1 MPVAA
6 VVAVRVAAVVVVAIA
21 AEIAIAAVA
30 DRAGKLRRI
39 GRDAALAASLRF

>member
-6 VVAVRVAAVVVVAIA
+6 VAAVLVAAVVVAIA
-21 AEIAIAAVA
+21 VEIAIAAVA
-30 DRAGKLRRI
+30 ARAGRFNAF

>member
-6 VVAVRVAAVVVVAIA
+6 VVAVPGAVVGVAIA
-21 AEIAIAAVA
+21 AETAIVAVA
-30 DRAGKLRRI
+30 DRAGKLRQI